1 MTGEHE
7 ESYRCSAAARW
18 LPWVLAAAIAFACV
32 MAAVRSDP
40 AGVLPRMRLVRGII
54 VAFGVFAGLRLVV
67 STRDVGIRVRVRER
81 DLVLERG
88 GRSRLIRYD
97 EILDLD
103 FEAPLR
109 HYRRW
114 LPGLV
119 ILDRNRRANG
129 IPALISRGDMF
140 VRSILA
146 RSGRRDL
153 EGIAMVLGLEA
164 RMGRAHMYVAGG
176 FAAAAVLIL
185 GAIVA
190 ASR

>member
-1 MTGEHE
+1 MTAECE
-7 ESYRCSAAARW
+7 ESFRCSAAARW
-18 LPWVLAAAIAFACV
+18 LPWALAVAIAFACI
-32 MAAVRSDP
+32 MAAVRADP

-67 STRDVGIRVRVRER
+67 STRDVGIRVRVREQ
-81 DLVLERG
+81 DLVMERG
-88 GRSRLIRYD
+88 RRSRLIRYD

-119 ILDRNRRANG
+119 ILDKSRRANS
-129 IPALISRGDMF
+129 IPALLSHGDVF
-140 VRSILA
+140 VRSLLA

-153 EGIAMVLGLEA
+153 EGIALVLGLEA
-164 RMGRAHMYVAGG
+164 RMGRARLYVAAG
-176 FAAAAVLIL
+176 FAAAAIL
-185 GAIVA
+185 VAGAIVA
-190 ASR
+190 AAR